1 MRKAFEMLGEQ
12 IAAGSRRVLE
22 LPMPKLNSHSQLGMP
37 VHIIHGRKPGP
48 VLFLSAA
55 IHGDELNGID
65 IIRRVLA
72 AKVLSRLRGTLIA
85 VPVVNV
91 YGLIQESRYLPDRRD
106 LNRSFPGSDHG
117 SLAARLA
124 DRFMQ
129 EIVQRCSHGIDL
141 HTGALHR
148 NNLPQIR
155 ANLDNPETRQLAHCF
170 GVPVLLNSLLRDGSL
185 RQAACERGVPILLYE
200 AGEALRF
207 DELAIRAG
215 VSGIFN
221 VMRELA
227 MLPSPHGRARI
238 KSEPFIARSSKWV
251 RAPDS
256 GMLRTRVSLGASVA
270 VGDLLGY
277 VDDPS
282 SGGREEIR
290 AEFAGVVIG
299 RLELPLVHEGDAIF
313 HIARYK
319 EEISEVSEQVES
331 FQANLLGPDNPATN
345 RGTGLT

>member
-1 MRKAFEMLGEQ
+1 MRKAFELLGQ
-12 IAAGSRRVLE
+12 QVPAGSRRVVE

-37 VHIIHGRKPGP
+37 VHVIHGRQPGP
-48 VLFLSAA
+48 ALFVSAA
-55 IHGDELNGID
+55 IHGDELNGIE

-72 AKVLSRLRGTLIA
+72 SKTVSRLRGTLIA

-124 DRFMQ
+124 DLFMQ
-129 EIVQRCSHGIDL
+129 EIVQRSSHGIDL
-141 HTGALHR
+141 HTGSLHR

-155 ANLDNPETRQLAHCF
+155 ANLDNPETLRLAHCF

-215 VSGIFN
+215 YSGVLN
-221 VMRELA
+221 VMRELG
-227 MLPSPHGRARI
+227 MLTAPRNRPRPKRP
-238 KSEPFIARSSKWV
+238 PFIARSSKWV

-256 GMLRTRVSLGASVA
+256 GMLRTRVALGASVA
-270 VGDLLGY
+270 VGDLLGF

-282 SGGREEIR
+282 SGSREEIR
-290 AEFAGVVIG
+290 AEYAGVVIG
-299 RLELPLVHEGDAIF
+299 RLEMPLVHEGDAIF

-319 EEISEVSEQVES
+319 DEIAEVSEQVES
-331 FQANLLGPDNPATN
+331 FQANYAQIIEPGANP
-345 RGTGLT
+345 